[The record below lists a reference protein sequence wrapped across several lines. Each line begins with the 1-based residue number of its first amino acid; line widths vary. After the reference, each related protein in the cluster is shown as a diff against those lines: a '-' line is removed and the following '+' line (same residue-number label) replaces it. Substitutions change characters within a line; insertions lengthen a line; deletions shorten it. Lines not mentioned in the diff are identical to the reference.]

1 MDERDITLGNLLAT
15 ALTALE
21 ERRLDAFDAVVDE
34 AGDDRQELLDMVEV
48 ALSLR
53 GPAATS
59 PALIDELALSP
70 MFDVRPWPEILE
82 SARLEARLKRPA
94 LLAQLAERL
103 GIRGAA
109 AEERLAER
117 YHELE
122 TGQLPPA
129 RVQPAL
135 LDALGE
141 LLGGIRE
148 TLAATRL
155 NPIPDLGPSF
165 ALNRSGASLED
176 MTEAILE
183 LHHREPEPTTDGE
196 RLVDDLFGV

>member
-1 MDERDITLGNLLAT
+1 MDDREILLGNLLVDACA
-15 ALTALE
+15 ALDA
-21 ERRLDAFDAVVDE
+21 RQLDAFDAIVDQ

-53 GPAATS
+53 GPVDPS
-59 PALIDELALSP
+59 PELVQQVALSP

-82 SARLEARLKRPA
+82 TARLEASIKRPA

-103 GIRGAA
+103 GIRDEEAQ
-109 AEERLAER
+109 ERLSER

-122 TGQLPPA
+122 TGQLEPA

-135 LDALGE
+135 LDALGD

-148 TLAATRL
+148 TLAATRF
-155 NPIPDLGPSF
+155 NPIPDLGPS
-165 ALNRSGASLED
+165 AVLNRSGDATYSMLLADE
-176 MTEAILE
+176 TAF
-183 LHHREPEPTTDGE
+183 EPEPTTDAV
-196 RLVDDLFGV
+196 RMVDDLFGV